1 MGDKT
6 LSYHKKNLPPPPKGA
21 TFWELFDY
29 IWDNGVGQETSENGE
44 PVAWSAA
51 KLESALDHQIDVRS
65 IENWRS
71 RKYMPTRENIRKLT
85 WMISGGD
92 QDLRQAWSEALIAEW
107 KEIDASVAKLNMPFF
122 YVAGNHDI
130 GDSASLEVWRERL
143 GPTYYHFVYK
153 DVLFLCMDTDDP
165 PQAPHDWELEGI
177 AKVQE
182 LKESHP
188 EQANS
193 LKREL
198 LTRVKEDALTGKAYV
213 AAFSD
218 TQIDYFKEVIANHPD
233 VRWTFLFVHR
243 PVWQASPQSEMF
255 KEIEAALADRRY
267 TVFSGHAHTYE
278 HQLRQGMD
286 YIRLSTTGGTWM
298 LDPPGNFDHVAWVTM
313 TDKGPVVANITLD
326 GIFDK
331 TGERKPVRGSFQ

>member
-107 KEIDASVAKLNMPFF
+107 RAEKLRNREADEQSVEDKHPEPPSAITEEASRSRFAMPVAIAMALCAGGAALWYIFGTAQAASVQNIRICDAPYFDKQTKDCSQHVSVFVEPINEVFLSFDFENLGHGEPFERWWIRNGERVTGRTSF
-122 YVAGNHDI
+122 NDEAWQGYTYWRPEGGLPFGQYVVRI
-130 GDSASLEVWRERL
+130 V
-143 GPTYYHFVYK
+143 V
-153 DVLFLCMDTDDP
+153 
-165 PQAPHDWELEGI
+165 EG
-177 AKVQE
+177 
-182 LKESHP
+182 
-188 EQANS
+188 
-193 LKREL
+193 
-198 LTRVKEDALTGKAYV
+198 
-213 AAFSD
+213 
-218 TQIDYFKEVIANHPD
+218 
-233 VRWTFLFVHR
+233 
-243 PVWQASPQSEMF
+243 
-255 KEIEAALADRRY
+255 
-267 TVFSGHAHTYE
+267 TVFT
-278 HQLRQGMD
+278 Q
-286 YIRLSTTGGTWM
+286 T
-298 LDPPGNFDHVAWVTM
+298 
-313 TDKGPVVANITLD
+313 
-326 GIFDK
+326 
-331 TGERKPVRGSFQ
+331 FQIQKEAFNVEN